1 MAEEHD
7 VERNFPA
14 TPRRLEQARE
24 KGQVARSR
32 ELAAATSAI
41 AAALA
46 FGWLGPGVYGRCAA
60 LVRNGLVLDRDASFS
75 TSRMLEQLS
84 TQSADML
91 IALLPLLGVVLV
103 ATVAAPLMLSGGVF
117 SLQAFRIDF
126 TRMNPARGLTNMVSS
141 QGLVELVK
149 AIAKCLLLGTIGG
162 WLLVQGWAA
171 MQALSVQDA
180 RNAIPGLGVLLYDA
194 FLALAAGLGAIA
206 LIDVPYQL
214 WRHRSGLK
222 MTREEVR
229 QEQRETDG
237 DPQQKARIR
246 GVQRAMARKR
256 MMAAVPKADVIVAN
270 PTHYAVALEYHEGR
284 MRAPRVVAKGVDQVA
299 QRIRAIG
306 AEHGVPL
313 LEAPPLARALYRHA
327 ELGADIPVALFA
339 AVAQVLAYVHQVRRF
354 RAAGGMPPV
363 APSDLPVPPDLDPL
377 RSGAGA

>member
-1 MAEEHD
+1 
-7 VERNFPA
+7 
-14 TPRRLEQARE
+14 
-24 KGQVARSR
+24 
-32 ELAAATSAI
+32 
-41 AAALA
+41 
-46 FGWLGPGVYGRCAA
+46 
-60 LVRNGLVLDRDASFS
+60 
-75 TSRMLEQLS
+75 
-84 TQSADML
+84 
-91 IALLPLLGVVLV
+91 LGVVLV
-103 ATVAAPLMLSGGVF
+103 ATVVAPLMLSGGVF

-206 LIDVPYQL
+206 LIDVPYQI

-306 AEHGVPL
+306 AEHRVPL

-354 RAAGGMPPV
+354 RAAGGVPPV